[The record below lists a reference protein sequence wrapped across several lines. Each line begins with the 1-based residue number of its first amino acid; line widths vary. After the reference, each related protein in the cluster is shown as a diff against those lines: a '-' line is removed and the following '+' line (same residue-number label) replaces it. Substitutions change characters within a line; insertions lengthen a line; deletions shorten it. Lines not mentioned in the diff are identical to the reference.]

1 MRRVKQTVSMHECRL
16 RVLRFL
22 SSTTR
27 LASTSSL
34 GHAVWPDTTFHA
46 QGAAFAVGKILRGLQ
61 DDGFVKWK
69 RTTVG
74 SVKCIDDWGYV
85 ITDQGRV
92 WLEKQFVA

>member
-1 MRRVKQTVSMHECRL
+1 MHECRL

-22 SSTTR
+22 TNTATTR

-69 RTTVG
+69 RTG
-74 SVKCIDDWGYV
+74 RSSWEADDWGYI